1 MNVQRGR
8 DHGLATYGDYRH
20 MVGGRYPAKWD
31 DPEVI
36 DLFGT
41 ATINSLQDLYQSP
54 ADLDLWIGLLAE
66 QTDSEQ
72 LLGETQRCR
81 STSLQ
86 YSLVVRLLI

>member
-31 DPEVI
+31 DPDVE
-36 DLFGT
+36 DLFE
-41 ATINSLQDLYQSP
+41 ATTIARLQDLYQSP

-66 QTDSEQ
+66 KTDSEQ

-86 YSLVVRLLI
+86 SSLVVRLLI